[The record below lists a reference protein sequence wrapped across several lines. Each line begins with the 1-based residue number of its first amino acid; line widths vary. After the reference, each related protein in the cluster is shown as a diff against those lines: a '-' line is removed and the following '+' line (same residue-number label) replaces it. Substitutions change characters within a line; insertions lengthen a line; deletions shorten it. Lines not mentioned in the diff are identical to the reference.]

1 MNLLLNFIKR
11 GLLMAWAGPAAFSII
26 IMLHQADETGM
37 ATGIIFSLLAAF
49 IIAGSSV
56 VYRIE
61 VLTPVEASLIHLAV
75 ITLCVLSFCRSGI
88 CADFTDPRLFII
100 ALILIYA
107 LIRMAD
113 QLVIAHKVKKINRRL
128 RTEDMPASGNHI
140 PTGIFSH
147 PWQHIPAIIVSAAI
161 IITGITVPS
170 GSTSNVNIYA
180 ASTHEEITQGK
191 DVTVKC
197 GTIDNNGITHG
208 EPVSFYLKGSGIDKV
223 RFSCKENLMDF
234 EDSGSLRES
243 YYDEKNFTVKYGK
256 NLKDYSDLI
265 IYWNPKA
272 IIDALSSKKTTVRT
286 LPDYLKHDTIVLQI
300 TYTDGRTET
309 KALKISLDKDGI
321 FSTSFGSY
329 SIKDSDSFVNE
340 DDALNRIISDKDLI
354 LNQKTI
360 TIAGEDLMNGSDTTI
375 ELTYNKRPQAGD
387 VDSTVEVR
395 AGNRLIWQKD
405 YTWLNDELT
414 GGLYLV
420 HINGHAYLAEYIC
433 EIARGTGSI
442 DLNVFSFDH
451 DGNIEEYDSDEAGFK
466 VIDDQTIEDVS
477 KSELMHIA
485 RKADS
490 YLTHAT
496 GIVYLGSKDISYYPD
511 IRYTH
516 ETFDN
521 LAAYI
526 GRKPGKTAEET
537 LDNILE

>member
-1 MNLLLNFIKR
+1 
-11 GLLMAWAGPAAFSII
+11 
-26 IMLHQADETGM
+26 
-37 ATGIIFSLLAAF
+37 
-49 IIAGSSV
+49 
-56 VYRIE
+56 
-61 VLTPVEASLIHLAV
+61 
-75 ITLCVLSFCRSGI
+75 
-88 CADFTDPRLFII
+88 
-100 ALILIYA
+100 
-107 LIRMAD
+107 
-113 QLVIAHKVKKINRRL
+113 
-128 RTEDMPASGNHI
+128 
-140 PTGIFSH
+140 
-147 PWQHIPAIIVSAAI
+147 
-161 IITGITVPS
+161 
-170 GSTSNVNIYA
+170 
-180 ASTHEEITQGK
+180 
-191 DVTVKC
+191 
-197 GTIDNNGITHG
+197 
-208 EPVSFYLKGSGIDKV
+208 
-223 RFSCKENLMDF
+223 MDF
-234 EDSGSLRES
+234 EDGGSLRES

-309 KALKISLDKDGI
+309 KALKISLDKDGR

-354 LNQKTI
+354 LNQKTTVI
-360 TIAGEDLMNGSDTTI
+360 DGENLMDGTDTTV
-375 ELTYNKRPQAGD
+375 ELTYNKHPKAGD

-420 HINGHAYLAEYIC
+420 HIDGHAYLAEYTC

-442 DLNVFSFDH
+442 DLNVFSFDR
-451 DGNIEEYDSDEAGFK
+451 DGNIEEYNSNSVGFR
-466 VIDDQTIEDVS
+466 VIDDRTIEDVT
-477 KSELMHIA
+477 KDELMRIA
-485 RKADS
+485 MKADR

-516 ETFDN
+516 ETFDK

-526 GRKPGKTAEET
+526 SRKPGKTAEET